1 MLILPNARLAFTLE
15 ASLIAGLEA
24 RLASDTWVGLI
35 QPVKQMLQ
43 EQPEVST
50 GKGSKVTWLQ
60 LQLQTLQPAFLI
72 SDLLATPTVSQ
83 ANFLK

>member
-1 MLILPNARLAFTLE
+1 M
-15 ASLIAGLEA
+15 AGLEA
-24 RLASDTWVGLI
+24 RLASVIWVDLV
-35 QPVKQMLQ
+35 QPLKRKLQ

-50 GKGSKVTWLQ
+50 GKGSKVTWLR

-72 SDLLATPTVSQ
+72 SDLLAAPTVSQ